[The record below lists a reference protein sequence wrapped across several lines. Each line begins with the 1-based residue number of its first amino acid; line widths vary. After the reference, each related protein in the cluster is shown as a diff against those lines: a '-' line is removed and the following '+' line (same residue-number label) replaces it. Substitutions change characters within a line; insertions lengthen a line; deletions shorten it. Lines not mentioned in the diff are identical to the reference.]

1 MGAPHG
7 VVQTDSFRTLWIVM
21 ESQGNHKLEMCR
33 CISVRKMT
41 GRVRQRNE
49 LFFPIY
55 LQPQYVTLPISL
67 LAFYVQSNSQCR
79 MCRDLFSDIS
89 VAIRVGYFETPHRAN
104 TNVSDKHDNKR

>member
-1 MGAPHG
+1 MYFFA
-7 VVQTDSFRTLWIVM
+7 QYD
-21 ESQGNHKLEMCR
+21 
-33 CISVRKMT
+33 

-55 LQPQYVTLPISL
+55 LPPQYVTLPISL